1 MCERDSDIGGA
12 RGGGGRYMRG
22 YMTIMTEGHV
32 YGVCVCSC
40 LWVCRGVWCS
50 QGMHEL

>member
-1 MCERDSDIGGA
+1 MRERDSGIGGA
-12 RGGGGRYMRG
+12 GGGGGR
-22 YMTIMTEGHV
+22 YMTIMTEGDV

-40 LWVCRGVWCS
+40 LWVSRGVWCG